1 MQFVDQL
8 NRTIE
13 LEKVPQ
19 RIVSLVPSQTELLI
33 YLGLKDK
40 LVGITKFCIH
50 PKNITRS
57 IDKVGGTKN
66 FKLDKIHSLN
76 PDLIIANKEENE
88 ELKLKELMNQYPVWI
103 SDITNLKQA
112 TEMINK
118 IGALTNKKTES
129 INLSNEINYRFKKI
143 KIHKKEVQSVLYL
156 IWKNPFMSVNQNTF
170 INNMLSKLGW
180 HNVCSEYSNRYPE
193 ITEEDIKKL
202 NPDIILLSS
211 EPFPFKEKHKRD
223 FQKLMPKSDVKII
236 DGEMFSWYGN
246 KLLKSTDY
254 FNYLLTAKK

>member
-76 PDLIIANKEENE
+76 P
-88 ELKLKELMNQYPVWI
+88 
-103 SDITNLKQA
+103 
-112 TEMINK
+112 
-118 IGALTNKKTES
+118 
-129 INLSNEINYRFKKI
+129 R
-143 KIHKKEVQSVLYL
+143 
-156 IWKNPFMSVNQNTF
+156 
-170 INNMLSKLGW
+170 
-180 HNVCSEYSNRYPE
+180 YS
-193 ITEEDIKKL
+193 L
-202 NPDIILLSS
+202 
-211 EPFPFKEKHKRD
+211 
-223 FQKLMPKSDVKII
+223 
-236 DGEMFSWYGN
+236 
-246 KLLKSTDY
+246 
-254 FNYLLTAKK
+254 